1 MFVPAVVV
9 VLARFYGIG
18 WLQQL
23 LGKVF
28 GTGGQQL
35 ADESLATAPARS
47 GTDNNG
53 PPQESRVPEH
63 EGIEMGNI
71 GPSQES
77 GTTRREETAT
87 DNEPPQGPLATEPV
101 GTERDNAQPSSS
113 SSTTGP
119 LRTSEP
125 QAPVLGRQ
133 WGEIREE
140 W

>member
-9 VLARFYGIG
+9 VLARSYGIG

-23 LGKVF
+23 LRKIF
-28 GTGGQQL
+28 GIGGQQL
-35 ADESLATAPARS
+35 A
-47 GTDNNG
+47 
-53 PPQESRVPEH
+53 QESRVPEC

-77 GTTRREETAT
+77 RSTRREEIET
-87 DNEPPQGPLATEPV
+87 DNNEPPQGPHATEPV

-113 SSTTGP
+113 SSTTRP

-125 QAPVLGRQ
+125 QEPVLGMQ